1 MQQNKI
7 QNLNLV
13 KTIFI
18 SLLVILAFSLPVL
31 AQDQFNKLSGKV
43 MYDNKTVVDDAMVSI
58 LDAKDN
64 SVVVSGIT
72 ELDGSFSFGK
82 LNTGK
87 YMISVQV
94 YGQPIKVYGPIT
106 IGDKG
111 QHTVMETFYLNNTK
125 ATSDIIISTSRIK

>member
-7 QNLNLV
+7 QHVNLM

-18 SLLVILAFSLPVL
+18 FISAILAFSLPAI
-31 AQDQFNKLSGKV
+31 AQDQLNKLSGKV
-43 MYDNKTVVDDAMVSI
+43 MYDNKTIVDDAMVSI

-64 SVVVSGIT
+64 SVIVSGIT
-72 ELDGSFSFGK
+72 ELDGTFSFAK

-94 YGQPIKVYGPIT
+94 YGQPIKLYGPIT

-111 QHTVMETFYLNNTK
+111 QHTVMETFYLNNPR
-125 ATSDIIISTSRIK
+125 ATSEIIISSSRLK